1 MTSILEDLAS
11 QIGGADLS
19 QLAEA
24 IGADKGSVEKA
35 VAGALPIL
43 MGALAHN
50 ASDSGGAG
58 SLLGALDRDHD
69 GSVLDDLGGFFSGSD
84 TRGGADI
91 LGHVLG
97 GGRSNAERSVSQM
110 SGLDMRQVGSLL
122 AMLAPVVMGYLGR
135 VQRNQHLDTAGL
147 AHTLGRER
155 EVLEK
160 ANPQAMDMIT
170 SMLDQ
175 NHDGDFSDDLMSIGG
190 KLFSELMKG

>member
-1 MTSILEDLAS
+1 MSSILEDLAS
-11 QIGGADLS
+11 QIGGANLS

-50 ASDSGGAG
+50 ARDSGGVG

-69 GSVLDDLGGFFSGSD
+69 GSLLDDLGGFFGGGD
-84 TRGGADI
+84 THGGADI

-97 GGRSNAERSVSQM
+97 GGRSNAERTVSKM
-110 SGLDMRQVGSLL
+110 SGLDGRQVGSLL

-135 VQRNQHLDTAGL
+135 MQRQQHLDTAGL
-147 AHTLGRER
+147 ANALGHEQR
-155 EVLEK
+155 VLEK
-160 ANPQAMDMIT
+160 ANPQAMDVIT
-170 SMLDQ
+170 SMLDR
-175 NHDGDFSDDLMSIGG
+175 NHDGDLTDDLMSIGG
-190 KLFSELMKG
+190 KLFSEFMKS